1 MHSDYNTGGSGEQL
15 SFYCRDCRAVFD
27 AAPDGS
33 GYEQTPC
40 PACGEMCLT
49 VQFERE
55 EQQRHGNEAI
65 FARWLLGVFG
75 VSYSLP
81 RSAGPPRQLR
91 RETETVTIVRYQ
103 RREEAEADAAVLA
116 EREIAAT
123 IVGDAPELANPTD
136 SDRTAHIELQVPAA
150 AASSAL
156 AILRAMDAPEPEQNA
171 TDAPLGCISFACEEC
186 GASLSVP
193 ASRCG
198 RVDVCDQCGEYVD
211 VPEQLESAPSESV
224 NETPAGEDLEE
235 VGAWW
240 CPACSELMQ
249 NFGTDVLAVNLCK
262 GCEGIWLD
270 GAELERMLSLN
281 RIWDPTAAIRAT
293 TSGTEPTMRC
303 PRCMRTS
310 LENVIYREHRFQI
323 CSGCHGVFVATATL
337 TQRAR
342 RFSFRPWQ
350 KSAKESAIAHGAIG
364 SFLELLAAFAGRV

>member
-1 MHSDYNTGGSGEQL
+1 MYSDHNTSGSGRQL
-15 SFYCRDCRAVFD
+15 RFYCRDCCAAFD

-33 GYEQTPC
+33 GYEQAPC

-55 EQQRHGNEAI
+55 ERERHSNESIVAG
-65 FARWLLGVFG
+65 WLLGVFG

-81 RSAGPPRQLR
+81 RSAEPPRQLC

-103 RREEAEADAAVLA
+103 RREDAEADAAVLA
-116 EREIAAT
+116 EREIPAR
-123 IVGDAPELANPTD
+123 IFGDAPEFANSMD
-136 SDRTAHIELQVPAA
+136 SGRLPLIELQVPAA

-156 AILRAMDAPEPEQNA
+156 AILRAMDAPEPEQNV
-171 TDAPLGCISFACEEC
+171 TDAPLGRISFACEEC
-186 GASLSVP
+186 GAPLSVP

-198 RVDVCDQCGEYVD
+198 KVEVCDQCGEYVD
-211 VPEQLESAPSESV
+211 VPEQLESAPSDSV
-224 NETPAGEDLEE
+224 KETPAGEDLEE

-240 CPACSELMQ
+240 CPACSEVMQ

-270 GAELERMLSLN
+270 GAELERVFSLN
-281 RIWDPTAAIRAT
+281 RNWDPTAAIRAT
-293 TSGTEPTMRC
+293 TSGTEPIMRC

-310 LENVIYREHRFQI
+310 LENVMYQEHRFQI
-323 CSGCHGVFVATATL
+323 CTGCHGVFIAAATL
-337 TQRAR
+337 TR
-342 RFSFRPWQ
+342 RVRKFSFRRWQ
-350 KSAKESAIAHGAIG
+350 KSAKESAIARGAIG